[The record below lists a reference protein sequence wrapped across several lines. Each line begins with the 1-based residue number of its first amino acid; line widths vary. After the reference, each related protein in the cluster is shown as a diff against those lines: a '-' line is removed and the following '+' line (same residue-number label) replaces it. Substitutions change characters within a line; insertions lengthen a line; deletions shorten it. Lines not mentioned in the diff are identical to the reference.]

1 MFNSKHEGGKEG
13 SKKRMKTFRFKSFP
27 CNSLATSPRHDCEPS
42 RGGGVVQ
49 IEFARGGGDENSL
62 SMINSRDFAVS
73 LFRYYSSSLPHFSL
87 SLSLNYLVLSPFL
100 FSFSPLFSSFFFAP
114 SFFNRIVFKCERQFI
129 TRPPHCSSPFSRL
142 TQLRQNIACRFNVI
156 ICTEVFQ

>member
-87 SLSLNYLVLSPFL
+87 SLSQLSRPFSVPFFFFLL
-100 FSFSPLFSSFFFAP
+100 FSPPFFSPLHFSTESYLNVSGNLLRGLP
-114 SFFNRIVFKCERQFI
+114 IV
-129 TRPPHCSSPFSRL
+129 PPLSLALHNCAKTSRAAL
-142 TQLRQNIACRFNVI
+142 T
-156 ICTEVFQ
+156 

>member
-1 MFNSKHEGGKEG
+1 MFNSKHEWGKEG

-87 SLSLNYLVLSPFL
+87 SLSQLSRPFSVP
-100 FSFSPLFSSFFFAP
+100 FFFFSSFLLLFFAP